1 MNKASGGAFWQTP
14 LDELERQLGASS
26 NGLNSTEAAA
36 RLLRYGAN
44 TLDSRQKYSF
54 LLKVL
59 SRFRNP
65 LVLILLVAAVI
76 SGFTGDVASLVIIST
91 MVLLSV
97 LLDSV
102 QEYRAE
108 QAAEQLKVSVALKE
122 QVLRDGREITIR
134 ADQLVL
140 GDVVLLAAGDMVP
153 ADGRLL
159 EARDFFVNEGLLTG
173 ESYPTEKHVAAEGT
187 ANVDVA
193 QAANAAFMGTSVVS
207 GSAKLLLC
215 ATGNATQL
223 GEISATLR
231 HTPPPA
237 ALERG
242 VYEFGIL
249 IVRLTVLL
257 VLFVLLVNTF
267 FHRPL
272 LESFLFALALAVGLT
287 PELLPMIVSVT
298 LARGAMRMA
307 KQKVIVKRLAAIH
320 DLGSMDVLCTDKTGT
335 LTDAK
340 IALIRHITLS
350 GADSERVLE
359 LAWLNSHF
367 ESGLRSPLDA
377 AILEH
382 ASSIPA
388 GWTKIDEVPFDFERR
403 RVSVLLEHRGRRIL
417 VIKGAPEDVLKLSS
431 RYELSGE
438 NDTQPFDA
446 AALARAN
453 TQFQTLC
460 EEGFRVLG
468 IAWREEPASQTH
480 VVVADEHDFVF
491 AGYAAFLDP
500 PKASAGEAIAAL
512 ERSGVGI
519 KIITGDNERVT
530 QYVCTQLDI
539 PIEGLLT
546 GTELAA
552 LSEEA
557 LSARIEETN
566 LFCRVNPSQKNRIIL
581 ALKRRGH
588 VVGYLGDG
596 INDAPSLH
604 TADVG
609 ISVDGAVDVA
619 KDAADIILL
628 EHDLEVVERG
638 VREGRRTFG
647 NIMKYIMMGTS
658 SNFGNMFSMAG
669 ASLILPFLPMLPIQ
683 VLLNNFL
690 YDLSEVPIP
699 MDDVDDELL
708 AQPRHWDIKF
718 IRNFMLV
725 LGSVSSIFD
734 FLTFGLL
741 LWVFNATETLFQTGW
756 FMESLATQVLV
767 IFGIRTRGSP
777 LRSRPNPLLAGTSLI
792 VAAVGVLLPY
802 TAIGRWFGF
811 VPLPL
816 TFLAA
821 LGAMVGCYLVL
832 AEGVKRWFYRRFP
845 PHGVMRSPILRSQF
859 PLTGT

>member
-1 MNKASGGAFWQTP
+1 MNNASGGAFWQTP

-335 LTDAK
+335 LTEAK

-388 GWTKIDEVPFDFERR
+388 GWIKIDEVPFDFERR

-446 AALARAN
+446 TALARAN

-491 AGYAAFLDP
+491 AGYTAFLDP

-767 IFGIRTRGSP
+767 IFVIRTRGSP

-821 LGAMVGCYLVL
+821 LGAMVVCYLVL

>member
-335 LTDAK
+335 LTEAK

-403 RVSVLLEHRGRRIL
+403 RVSVLLEHGGRRIL

-500 PKASAGEAIAAL
+500 PKASAGQAIAAL

-546 GTELAA
+546 GTELAS

-767 IFGIRTRGSP
+767 IFVIRTRGSP

-821 LGAMVGCYLVL
+821 LGAMVVCYLVL